1 MLTEA
6 TKYAD
11 SKAEGRARR
20 VLLDLSELT
29 MDQPERWVLVDKLKR
44 RLGLLGAQDVDVGI
58 AHAELR
64 RWVESDGPAR
74 MRRVWLTALGRA
86 ALGLRIAQ
94 RPRPPEP
101 QAKPVVVTPS
111 AMVRH

>member
-6 TKYAD
+6 IQDAKAE
-11 SKAEGRARR
+11 AEGRARR
-20 VLLDLSELT
+20 VLLDLYEQT
-29 MDQPERWVLVDKLKR
+29 MGQPDRWVLVDTLKR
-44 RLGLLGAQDVDVGI
+44 RLGPLSAQGVDVGI

-74 MRRVWLTALGRA
+74 MRQVRLTDLGRA
-86 ALGLRIAQ
+86 ALGLRITQ
-94 RPRPPEP
+94 RPRPSEP
-101 QAKPVVVTPS
+101 HAKPVVVTPF